1 MNESDPLPDD
11 TEPLSEFDLFPIVP
25 PLNGSFTEPH
35 TVVTVT
41 WPDESQSHWIECP
54 LCHATPTTVTRF
66 EDSVVYDFDYFGRV
80 TVPVT
85 EYGFMEEWLGFH
97 KEATDDEWCVA
108 LRLYREAGVHV
119 YYDAHA
125 CPLED

>member
-97 KEATDDEWCVA
+97 KEAHGRRVVRRA
-108 LRLYREAGVHV
+108 APLPRSRRARLLRRARMS
-119 YYDAHA
+119 A
-125 CPLED
+125 